1 MKSVKKNIL
10 SLWKATKGLLF
21 GTQQKPQNENGKNLQ
36 STAKENE
43 SLFSAQLSVPTPE
56 PDPDI
61 EIYKQIKNLTFNFGH
76 KERTVKE
83 ANLLFVQETAITF
96 SGIHIFAFS
105 TEFGTIVVDVP
116 RPLAEK
122 IIERAQKNGR
132 TVQQYIALLIEKT
145 VFTPAFQMAGTTVQ
159 EAADAIKRF
168 FTSIQGA
175 ESVTSFSRK
184 ETNNWRKIHG
194 IPMRRKGVKKK

>member
-21 GTQQKPQNENGKNLQ
+21 GTQQKPQNESGKNLQ
-36 STAKENE
+36 STAKESE

-83 ANLLFVQETAITF
+83 ADLLFVQETAITF
-96 SGIHIFAFS
+96 FGIHIFAFS
-105 TEFGTIVVDVP
+105 TEFGTIVIDVP

-159 EAADAIKRF
+159 EATDAIKRF
-168 FTSIQGA
+168 FTSIQGV

>member
-36 STAKENE
+36 STAKESE

-76 KERTVKE
+76 KERSVKE

-105 TEFGTIVVDVP
+105 TEFGTIVIDVP

-145 VFTPAFQMAGTTVQ
+145 VFTPAFQVAGTTVQ
-159 EAADAIKRF
+159 EATDAIKRF
-168 FTSIQGA
+168 FTSIQGV

>member
-1 MKSVKKNIL
+1 MKSVKKSIL

-43 SLFSAQLSVPTPE
+43 SLFSGQLSVPTSE

-61 EIYKQIKNLTFNFGH
+61 EIYKQIKNLTFSFGH
-76 KERTVKE
+76 KERTLKE
-83 ANLLFVQETAITF
+83 AKPLFVQETAITF

-105 TEFGTIVVDVP
+105 EEFGTIVVDVP
-116 RPLAEK
+116 RPLAET
-122 IIERAQKNGR
+122 IIERAKKKGQ
-132 TVQQYIALLIEKT
+132 TVQQYIAALIEKT
-145 VFTPAFQMAGTTVQ
+145 VFTPTFQVAGTTVQ
-159 EAADAIKRF
+159 EATDAIKRF
-168 FTSIQGA
+168 FTAIQEV
-175 ESVTSFSRK
+175 ESVASFSRK
-184 ETNNWRKIHG
+184 ETNNWRKMHG

>member
-1 MKSVKKNIL
+1 MKSVKKSIL

-36 STAKENE
+36 STAKESE

-61 EIYKQIKNLTFNFGH
+61 EIYKQIKNLTFNFGY

-96 SGIHIFAFS
+96 YGIHIFAFS
-105 TEFGTIVVDVP
+105 AEFGTIVIDVP
-116 RPLAEK
+116 CSLAEK

-132 TVQQYIALLIEKT
+132 TVQQYIAALIEKT
-145 VFTPAFQMAGTTVQ
+145 VFTPAFQVAGTTVQ
-159 EAADAIKRF
+159 EATDAIKRF
-168 FTSIQGA
+168 FTSIQ
-175 ESVTSFSRK
+175 ESESATSLSRK